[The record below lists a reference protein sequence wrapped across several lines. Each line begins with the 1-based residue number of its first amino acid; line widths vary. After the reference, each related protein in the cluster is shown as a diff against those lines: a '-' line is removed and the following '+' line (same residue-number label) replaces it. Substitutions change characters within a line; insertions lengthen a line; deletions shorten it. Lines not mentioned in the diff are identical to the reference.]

1 MKNMNKKWAVV
12 GAMHLPVNQ
21 GEIISTHRTK
31 RLAEKKAGLGVGL
44 SYLVM
49 TTKVAMSAN
58 PPQLTFKRI

>member
-1 MKNMNKKWAVV
+1 
-12 GAMHLPVNQ
+12 MHLPVNQ